1 LGGLVHFPRNAA
13 RRSEAEQHDGA
24 DDAVRSTRKTADVAR
39 ITWIDVGV
47 SSDGDDDG
55 DGGGGRAA

>member
-1 LGGLVHFPRNAA
+1 LGGLVHFPRTAA
-13 RRSEAEQHDGA
+13 RRNEAEPHDVA
-24 DDAVRSTRKTADVAR
+24 DDALRSTRKTSDMAR
-39 ITWIDVGV
+39 ITWTSVRV

>member
-1 LGGLVHFPRNAA
+1 M
-13 RRSEAEQHDGA
+13 A
-24 DDAVRSTRKTADVAR
+24 DDAVRSTRKSSDVAR
-39 ITWIDVGV
+39 ITWIDVQV